1 MSSALENNRAE
12 KISEIMDTPNNA
24 QKKFLIALTTL
35 VIASILLAVLA
46 YQLTLVTLAQTRADQ
61 AHHGS
66 QGLQGTSTAVAASSS
81 TPSPLSTSALNPGS
95 VLGIDSGPPSL
106 YPGISWSRVN
116 YTTCGTPQ
124 MAGSTLKSTIQLD
137 HLQGVHALLLLCQ
150 QPGNLLNMQVI
161 TDVASAGA
169 DAVECGNE
177 QMKHN
182 TYSTYVPP
190 DSFARFFDLCE
201 RAVHAVSPN
210 IPVLLGSLDPQV
222 GGVNYQPLADQVG
235 YLDAV
240 QNAMNTSVH
249 PGANWS
255 WRAQTLGLIDSWHN
269 GFPNQS
275 VNSLQA
281 LFVYWAQQFH
291 VDLNNGDLGRHLWVV
306 EGTGCIYGCGLNSTY
321 EISVAHVLT
330 LITDVQTA
338 MRYHIP
344 FFYFSGKD
352 FFQQNQSAFWPMGV
366 LDVNGNAK
374 PLRQDLSLGART
386 LDMSCPNGSVQV
398 IDQEQLLAKL
408 YRGCM
413 PPSNYVSILAA

>member
-1 MSSALENNRAE
+1 
-12 KISEIMDTPNNA
+12 MDTPNNA
-24 QKKFLIALTTL
+24 QKKFLIALTTV

-46 YQLTLVTLAQTRADQ
+46 YQLTLVTLAQTHADQ
-61 AHHGS
+61 AHRGPQS
-66 QGLQGTSTAVAASSS
+66 LQATSTAVAASSS
-81 TPSPLSTSALNPGS
+81 TPSPLSTSSLNPGS

-106 YPGISWSRVN
+106 YPGISWTRVN
-116 YTTCGTPQ
+116 YTTCGAPQ
-124 MAGSTLKSTIQLD
+124 MAGSTLKSTIQLN
-137 HLQGVHALLLLCQ
+137 HMQGVHVLLLLCQ

-235 YLDAV
+235 YLDAM

-275 VNSLQA
+275 VNSLGA

-291 VDLNNGDLGRHLWVV
+291 VDLNNGELGRHLWVV

-321 EISVAHVLT
+321 EISVAHILT

-408 YRGCM
+408 YGGCM

>member
-1 MSSALENNRAE
+1 
-12 KISEIMDTPNNA
+12 MDTPNNA
-24 QKKFLIALTTL
+24 QKKFLIALTTV

-61 AHHGS
+61 AHRGS
-66 QGLQGTSTAVAASSS
+66 QGLQATSTAVAASSS
-81 TPSPLSTSALNPGS
+81 TPSPLSTSSLNPGS

-106 YPGISWSRVN
+106 YPGISWTRVN
-116 YTTCGTPQ
+116 YTTCGAPQ
-124 MAGSTLKSTIQLD
+124 MTGSTLKSTIQVD
-137 HLQGVHALLLLCQ
+137 HLQGVHVLLLLCQ

-235 YLDAV
+235 YLDAM

-275 VNSLQA
+275 VNSLGA

-291 VDLNNGDLGRHLWVV
+291 VDLNNGELGRHLWVV

-321 EISVAHVLT
+321 EISVAHILT
-330 LITDVQTA
+330 LIIDVQTA

-386 LDMSCPNGSVQV
+386 LDMSCPNGPVQV

-408 YRGCM
+408 YGGCM
-413 PPSNYVSILAA
+413 LPSNYVSILAA

>member
-1 MSSALENNRAE
+1 MNVLYNF
-12 KISEIMDTPNNA
+12 
-24 QKKFLIALTTL
+24 QKKFLIALATV

-46 YQLTLVTLAQTRADQ
+46 YQLTLVTLTQTRADQ
-61 AHHGS
+61 AHRGS
-66 QGLQGTSTAVAASSS
+66 QGLQGTSTVIPASSS
-81 TPSPLSTSALNPGS
+81 TPSPLSTSSLNPGS

-124 MAGSTLKSTIQLD
+124 MAGSTLKSTNQLD

-222 GGVNYQPLADQVG
+222 GGVNYQPLPHPLA
-235 YLDAV
+235 YLHAV
-240 QNAMNTSVH
+240 QPPLKPPLLPS
-249 PGANWS
+249 ANS
-255 WRAQTLGLIDSWHN
+255 R
-269 GFPNQS
+269 
-275 VNSLQA
+275 
-281 LFVYWAQQFH
+281 
-291 VDLNNGDLGRHLWVV
+291 
-306 EGTGCIYGCGLNSTY
+306 
-321 EISVAHVLT
+321 
-330 LITDVQTA
+330 
-338 MRYHIP
+338 
-344 FFYFSGKD
+344 
-352 FFQQNQSAFWPMGV
+352 
-366 LDVNGNAK
+366 
-374 PLRQDLSLGART
+374 
-386 LDMSCPNGSVQV
+386 CPTT
-398 IDQEQLLAKL
+398 
-408 YRGCM
+408 
-413 PPSNYVSILAA
+413 P

>member
-1 MSSALENNRAE
+1 VSFALENNRAE
-12 KISEIMDTPNNA
+12 KISEVMDTPNNA

-61 AHHGS
+61 AHRGS

-275 VNSLQA
+275 VNSLGA

-291 VDLNNGDLGRHLWVV
+291 VDLNNGELGRHLWVV

-408 YRGCM
+408 YGGCM

>member
-1 MSSALENNRAE
+1 
-12 KISEIMDTPNNA
+12 
-24 QKKFLIALTTL
+24 
-35 VIASILLAVLA
+35 
-46 YQLTLVTLAQTRADQ
+46 
-61 AHHGS
+61 
-66 QGLQGTSTAVAASSS
+66 
-81 TPSPLSTSALNPGS
+81 
-95 VLGIDSGPPSL
+95 
-106 YPGISWSRVN
+106 
-116 YTTCGTPQ
+116 
-124 MAGSTLKSTIQLD
+124 MAGSSLKSTIQLD

-161 TDVASAGA
+161 NDVASAGA

-291 VDLNNGDLGRHLWVV
+291 VDLNNGELGRHLWVV

-338 MRYHIP
+338 KRYHIP

-386 LDMSCPNGSVQV
+386 LDLSCPNGSVQV

-408 YRGCM
+408 YGGCM

>member
-1 MSSALENNRAE
+1 
-12 KISEIMDTPNNA
+12 MDTPNNA
-24 QKKFLIALTTL
+24 QKKFLIALTTV

-61 AHHGS
+61 AHRGS
-66 QGLQGTSTAVAASSS
+66 QGLQATSTAVAASSS
-81 TPSPLSTSALNPGS
+81 TPSPLSTSSLNPGS

-106 YPGISWSRVN
+106 YPGIPWTRVN
-116 YTTCGTPQ
+116 YTTCGAPQ
-124 MAGSTLKSTIQLD
+124 MTGSTLKSTIQVD
-137 HLQGVHALLLLCQ
+137 HLQGVHVLLLLCQ

-235 YLDAV
+235 YLDAM

-275 VNSLQA
+275 VNSLGA

-291 VDLNNGDLGRHLWVV
+291 VDLNNGELGRHLWVV

-321 EISVAHVLT
+321 EISVAHILT
-330 LITDVQTA
+330 LIIDVQTA

-386 LDMSCPNGSVQV
+386 LDMSCPNGPVQV

-408 YRGCM
+408 YGGCM
-413 PPSNYVSILAA
+413 LPSNYVSILAA

>member
-1 MSSALENNRAE
+1 
-12 KISEIMDTPNNA
+12 MDTPYKV
-24 QKKFLIALTTL
+24 QKKFLIALTTV

-61 AHHGS
+61 AHRGS
-66 QGLQGTSTAVAASSS
+66 QGLQGTSTVIPASSS
-81 TPSPLSTSALNPGS
+81 TPSPLSTSSLNPGS

-124 MAGSTLKSTIQLD
+124 MAGSALKSTIQLD

-275 VNSLQA
+275 VNSLGA

-291 VDLNNGDLGRHLWVV
+291 VDLNNGELGRHLWVV

-352 FFQQNQSAFWPMGV
+352 FFQQSQSAFWPMGV

-408 YRGCM
+408 YGGCM
-413 PPSNYVSILAA
+413 LPSNYVSILAA

>member
-1 MSSALENNRAE
+1 VSFASANNQAE
-12 KISEIMDTPNNA
+12 KISEVMDTPNNA
-24 QKKFLIALTTL
+24 QKKFLIALASV

-61 AHHGS
+61 ARRGP
-66 QGLQGTSTAVAASSS
+66 QGLQATSTAVAASSS

-116 YTTCGTPQ
+116 YTTCGAPQ
-124 MAGSTLKSTIQLD
+124 MAGSSLKSTIQLD

-161 TDVASAGA
+161 NDVASAGA

-275 VNSLQA
+275 VNSLGA

-291 VDLNNGDLGRHLWVV
+291 VGLNNGELGRHLWVV

-321 EISVAHVLT
+321 EISVAHILT